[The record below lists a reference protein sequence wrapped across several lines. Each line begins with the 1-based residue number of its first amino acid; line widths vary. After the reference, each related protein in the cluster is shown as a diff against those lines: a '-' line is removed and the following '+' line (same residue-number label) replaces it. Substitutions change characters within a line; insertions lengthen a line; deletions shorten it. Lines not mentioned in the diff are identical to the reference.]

1 VTKTIL
7 SYLSSKGWN
16 IVAYD
21 FPQSGTWIMLHPDR
35 NYSEKNKG
43 GIIPDIVAVKEG
55 VCLFFENKDRF
66 YYPDYI
72 KVQELITDNIYKKSI
87 FELVGEYKVHTIRYG
102 IGLPTNKYTR
112 RAEQNKH
119 LVDFVVGVNEDGL
132 VETIYDK
139 HKVL

>member
-1 VTKTIL
+1 
-7 SYLSSKGWN
+7 
-16 IVAYD
+16 
-21 FPQSGTWIMLHPDR
+21 M
-35 NYSEKNKG
+35 
-43 GIIPDIVAVKEG
+43 
-55 VCLFFENKDRF
+55 
-66 YYPDYI
+66 
-72 KVQELITDNIYKKSI
+72 ITDNIYKKSI